1 MEIIVKVGKS
11 DEPEFWSQ
19 DFSESLLSSVE
30 AALLALKQKKTDL
43 QKSLFRLM
51 DSKGSFICSG
61 NEHGYVEQLSFFT
74 RLLGE
79 VSDAYSDLSQLY
91 LLLGRGL
98 SDEINMERVGN

>member
-1 MEIIVKVGKS
+1 MEIIVKVVKS

-19 DFSESLLSSVE
+19 DFSESLLSSFE

-51 DSKGSFICSG
+51 DSKGLFIRSG

-74 RLLGE
+74 RLSGE

-91 LLLGRGL
+91 LLLGRSL
-98 SDEINMERVGN
+98 DNEINMERAGN

>member
-1 MEIIVKVGKS
+1 MEIIVKVGN

-74 RLLGE
+74 RL
-79 VSDAYSDLSQLY
+79 
-91 LLLGRGL
+91 
-98 SDEINMERVGN
+98 RVRFRMHTVICRSFIYFLVGV

>member
-19 DFSESLLSSVE
+19 DFSESLLSSVK

-51 DSKGSFICSG
+51 DLKGSFICSG
-61 NEHGYVEQLSFFT
+61 NEQGYVEQLSFFT
-74 RLLGE
+74 RLSGE

-91 LLLGRGL
+91 LLIGRSL
-98 SDEINMERVGN
+98 DDEINMDRAGN

>member
-11 DEPEFWSQ
+11 DGPEFWSH

-43 QKSLFRLM
+43 QKSLSSLM

-61 NEHGYVEQLSFFT
+61 NEQGYVEQLSFLT
-74 RLLGE
+74 RLLGV

-91 LLLGRGL
+91 LLLGRSL
-98 SDEINMERVGN
+98 DNEINMERAGN

>member
-1 MEIIVKVGKS
+1 MKIIVRVKKNTGC
-11 DEPEFWSQ
+11 ELCEQ

-30 AALLALKQKKTDL
+30 DALLALKQKKTDL

-74 RLLGE
+74 QRLGE
-79 VSDAYSDLSQLY
+79 ISDAYSDLSQLY
-91 LLLGRGL
+91 LHLCKG
-98 SDEINMERVGN
+98 VV

>member
-1 MEIIVKVGKS
+1 MKIIVRVKKNTGC
-11 DEPEFWSQ
+11 ELCGQ

-30 AALLALKQKKTDL
+30 DALLALKQKKTDL

-74 RLLGE
+74 QRLGE
-79 VSDAYSDLSQLY
+79 ISDAYSDLSQLY
-91 LLLGRGL
+91 LHLCKG
-98 SDEINMERVGN
+98 VV

>member
-30 AALLALKQKKTDL
+30 CALLALKQKKTDL

-51 DSKGSFICSG
+51 DSKGSWICAG
-61 NEHGYVEQLSFFT
+61 NEQGYAEQLSFFT
-74 RLLGE
+74 RRLGE
-79 VSDAYSDLSQLY
+79 VSDAYSDFSQLH
-91 LLLGRGL
+91 LFLGRNWE
-98 SDEINMERVGN
+98 DK